1 MFAAMKLIGTI
12 VQKLLLALIKAY
24 RYFLSPLF
32 ASHCRF
38 CPSCSEYALEAIE
51 LHGAIKGGWL
61 TIKRLLRCH
70 PFAKGGWDPVPPPDK
85 RT

>member
-1 MFAAMKLIGTI
+1 MKIINAI
-12 VQKLLLALIKAY
+12 VGKPLLLLIKAY
-24 RYFLSPLF
+24 RYLISPLL

-38 CPSCSEYALEAIE
+38 HPSCSEYALEAIE

-70 PFAKGGWDPVPPPDK
+70 PFAQGGLDPVPPSDK